1 VRFLLDECADARVV
15 PHLRDLGHDVA
26 TVAETDQSADDTRV
40 LQLAL
45 REDRVVITTDL
56 DFGELLVR
64 ERRGSAGVIQLR
76 LEGVPPPEVARRI
89 DKAATRHGPEL
100 RGHLLVID
108 RRRDR
113 LRRLPT
119 FPS

>member
-1 VRFLLDECADARVV
+1 MRLLLDECADARLV
-15 PHLRDLGHDVA
+15 PYLEERGHDVA
-26 TVAETDQSADDTRV
+26 MVVDIDPSAGDTRV

-45 REDRVVITTDL
+45 RDDRVVITTDL
-56 DFGELLVR
+56 DFGELLVW
-64 ERRGSAGVIQLR
+64 ERRDSAGVIQLR

-89 DKAATRHGPEL
+89 VDAMDRHGEAL
-100 RGHLLVID
+100 RGYMLVID

-119 FPS
+119 LSG